1 LFLRLQ
7 DEVLQTQ
14 KALERAAL
22 AAISPLAS
30 TPQAESLLELQKRR
44 DALLLEWGRA
54 GLAVLVGGGQLQVL
68 GQAAAVRSRGASPA
82 PAPAPV
88 PAPAPAPAPK
98 GPPADAAA
106 LRALADRGVGPTW
119 TRAVQ
124 SEPRDTDEPVS
135 LDDELAAV
143 AMSPGQPD
151 DREELARLVVA
162 VGQIQGG
169 VWTGAPRD
177 AQRAFVG
184 NIVARARH
192 LQDERD
198 TAHWTSEDEDNLDRV
213 FSAFTGFS
221 KRARPGFVFGLMRSH
236 TPQKGSWI
244 DDARDW
250 WEQLVRQLQPAAPE
264 VNPERA
270 LAALE
275 ELTPPPEGTTDD
287 ALCAA
292 FDAILDAQVDA
303 EDPRLVRLASDHMDV
318 LRSHARYK
326 RIRKA
331 VRQAQ
336 KDDEASDAEL
346 QQGRAIP
353 ADWSLW
359 ERVRGKSAVII
370 GGDLRADARDRIQE
384 AFELSSLEWHTTDHG
399 RNIQRVA
406 NAVAGG
412 SVELVIIL
420 RRFIGHDVD
429 RIVIPACKDA
439 GVPWVSVER
448 GYGITQIQAAME
460 RFIGES

>member
-1 LFLRLQ
+1 M
-7 DEVLQTQ
+7 QTQ
-14 KALERAAL
+14 RALERAAL

-54 GLAVLVGGGQLQVL
+54 GLAVLVGGGHLQVL
-68 GQAAAVRSRGASPA
+68 GQAAVSRSRVPSAAPSPA
-82 PAPAPV
+82 PAPAPSPS

-106 LRALADRGVGPTW
+106 LQALADRGVGPNW

-124 SEPRDTDEPVS
+124 SEPRDGDEPVS
-135 LDDELAAV
+135 LDEELEAV
-143 AMSPGQPD
+143 AMPPGEPEEK
-151 DREELARLVVA
+151 EELARLVVA
-162 VGQIQGG
+162 VGQVQGG

-198 TAHWTSEDEDNLDRV
+198 TDHWTSEDLDNLDRV

-221 KRARPGFVFGLMRSH
+221 KRARPGFVFGLMRTHS
-236 TPQKGSWI
+236 PQKGSWL

-250 WEQLVRQLQPAAPE
+250 WEQLVRQVQPAAPE

-275 ELTPPPEGTTDD
+275 ALTPPPEGTSDD

-292 FDAILDAQVDA
+292 FDAILDAQVDSD
-303 EDPRLVRLASDHMDV
+303 DPRLVRLASDHMDV

-336 KDDEASDAEL
+336 TDDEASDADL
-346 QQGRAIP
+346 KQGRAIA
-353 ADWSLW
+353 ADWPLW

-439 GVPWVSVER
+439 DVPWVSVDR

-460 RFIGES
+460 RFLGDG